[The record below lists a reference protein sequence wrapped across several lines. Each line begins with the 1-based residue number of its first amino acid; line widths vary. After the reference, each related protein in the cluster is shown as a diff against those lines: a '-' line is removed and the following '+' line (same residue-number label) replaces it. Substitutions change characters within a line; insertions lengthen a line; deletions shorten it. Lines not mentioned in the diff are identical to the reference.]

1 MQEVGMDRF
10 LFPEVDLSLVMVPC
24 LCVPSLDSSRDLHRM
39 EMEINFDLGRS
50 CVTELAEVG

>member
-1 MQEVGMDRF
+1 MDRF